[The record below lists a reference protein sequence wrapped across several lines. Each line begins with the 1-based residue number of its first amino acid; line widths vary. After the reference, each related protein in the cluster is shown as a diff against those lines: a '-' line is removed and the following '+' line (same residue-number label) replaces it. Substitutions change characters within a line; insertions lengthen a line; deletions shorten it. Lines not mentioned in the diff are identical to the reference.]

1 MSDSNATEKSANSLD
16 KQVNRKL
23 AKRLAISA
31 ALSLVLAAGTG
42 LGWLLDGLDGL
53 TIGVLVALF
62 VVIVATVIIRT
73 KERKITKVELDQ
85 RAQEF
90 VKELSQQDLG
100 VVRLLAQKFGSKN
113 YEKLEQDAR
122 RKHSIQIEEGNF
134 IFVEVEPKTGAT
146 DSLLVTGHVID
157 KYRVLRCQSPAV
169 ADAIA
174 ALLLHLRDQNS
185 QGSKVPHIYM
195 SWSEIHPLTYALKY
209 ALFGEGETAP
219 LIREKLRLHE
229 PEPNNRPIVHVA

>member
-1 MSDSNATEKSANSLD
+1 MSDSRDSERK
-16 KQVNRKL
+16 VNLLPNRV
-23 AKRLAISA
+23 AITT
-31 ALSLVLAAGTG
+31 LLILVLAIGAG

-53 TIGVLVALF
+53 TIGVLIALF
-62 VVIVATVIIRT
+62 VVIAAVVIIRT

-90 VKELSQQDLG
+90 VQELSQQDLG
-100 VVRLLAQKFGSKN
+100 VVRLLAQKFGNHN

-122 RKHSIQIEEGNF
+122 RKHSIQKEEGNF
-134 IFVEVEPKTGAT
+134 IFVEVEPKAGAS
-146 DSLLVTGHVID
+146 DSLLVTGHEIE

-174 ALLLHLRDQNS
+174 ALLLHLRDQSN

-219 LIREKLRLHE
+219 LIRENLRLHE

>member
-1 MSDSNATEKSANSLD
+1 LELEVSDSKATEKSAN
-16 KQVNRKL
+16 QF
-23 AKRLAISA
+23 AKRLTISA
-31 ALSLVLAAGTG
+31 ALSLVLVAGTG
-42 LGWLLDGLDGL
+42 LGWQLDGLDGL
-53 TIGVLVALF
+53 TIGLLIALC

-73 KERKITKVELDQ
+73 QERKITKVELDQ
-85 RAQEF
+85 RAKEF
-90 VKELSQQDLG
+90 VQELSQQDLG
-100 VVRLLAQKFGSKN
+100 VVRLLAQ
-113 YEKLEQDAR
+113 KLEQDAR

-134 IFVEVEPKTGAT
+134 IFVEVEPKNGAT
-146 DSLLVTGHVID
+146 DPLLVTGHEID

-219 LIREKLRLHE
+219 LIRENLRLHE

>member
-113 YEKLEQDAR
+113 Y
-122 RKHSIQIEEGNF
+122 RKRG
-134 IFVEVEPKTGAT
+134 K
-146 DSLLVTGHVID
+146 
-157 KYRVLRCQSPAV
+157 PAE
-169 ADAIA
+169 
-174 ALLLHLRDQNS
+174 RQ
-185 QGSKVPHIYM
+185 YC
-195 SWSEIHPLTYALKY
+195 
-209 ALFGEGETAP
+209 
-219 LIREKLRLHE
+219 LRL
-229 PEPNNRPIVHVA
+229 NF

>member
-1 MSDSNATEKSANSLD
+1 MSDSKATEKSAN
-16 KQVNRKL
+16 QF
-23 AKRLAISA
+23 AKRLTISA
-31 ALSLVLAAGTG
+31 ALSLVLVAGTG
-42 LGWLLDGLDGL
+42 LGWQLDGLDGL
-53 TIGVLVALF
+53 TIGLLIALC

-73 KERKITKVELDQ
+73 QERKITKVELDQ
-85 RAQEF
+85 RAKEF
-90 VKELSQQDLG
+90 VQELSQQDLG
-100 VVRLLAQKFGSKN
+100 VVRLLAQKFGHKN

-134 IFVEVEPKTGAT
+134 IFVEVEPKNGAT
-146 DSLLVTGHVID
+146 DPLLVTGHEID

-219 LIREKLRLHE
+219 LIRENLRLHE